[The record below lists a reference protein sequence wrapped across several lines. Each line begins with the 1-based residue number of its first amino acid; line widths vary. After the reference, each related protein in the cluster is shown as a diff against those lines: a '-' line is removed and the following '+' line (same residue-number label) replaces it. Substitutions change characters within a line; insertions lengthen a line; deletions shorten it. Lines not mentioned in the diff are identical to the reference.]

1 MSNDQFSTPVTRER
15 QADLKDRTEELHDR
29 MQRFLNHP
37 LDSIEVSGLAEELEG
52 LAEEFRAV
60 RNLSVEDYQ
69 DQTVREYRVVVESVS
84 SYSAIIEATDAE
96 KWAVAKALDGGE
108 FTELGEGTWQIQSV
122 ESYR

>member
-1 MSNDQFSTPVTRER
+1 MSNDQYSTPVRPDRQER
-15 QADLKDRTEELHDR
+15 LKTSTEELHGR
-29 MQRFLNHP
+29 MQRFLHHP
-37 LDSIEVSGLAEELEG
+37 LDSTELSGLAEELEG
-52 LAEEFRAV
+52 LADEFRAV
-60 RNLSVEDYQ
+60 RNRSVDDYQ

-122 ESYR
+122 EAYE